1 MKNAEG
7 ILRAPRGLRRRHS
20 SMHREG
26 GRLLLLLLPCLL
38 IVFVFSYLPL
48 WGWAYAFFQYKPGR
62 PLSECEFVGLKNFTY
77 LFSNPVMRQRL
88 FEVLRNTFAIHGI
101 GYLFSPLSAIF
112 AIFLN
117 EMHSSKIRR
126 VVQTVSTLPYFISWV
141 IMYAR
146 EYYGTEDGELSILPF
161 GVGKNTL
168 YAAADTD
175 RYAIKLNY
183 QLYEQIGA
191 PEFEKLEDVIPI
203 LKEMQQAYPQNEEG
217 MNVYAMNLFSDFD
230 TTHFFN
236 MMSIYSIL
244 GYHWNYLPYG
254 IEYEIET
261 GTPYSIFREDSVYRR
276 GARFMYELNQQG
288 LLDPDSLTQERAT
301 ADKKVSSK
309 ASVAGW
315 AGVPGWAGK
324 GYLPVPFDEFKPSLV
339 TEEPYG
345 KVGIAISANAENVDT
360 CLKFVDMLADYDA
373 LLTLYNGPQGDRWDI
388 KDGKLVMTDKFK
400 EYLEAGGGTYVL
412 ENGEEYSLF
421 NIVSYIPNMGN
432 TIEKY
437 GEPFPMTLWTEY
449 VDRQYETEDAQAW
462 SARYGYKYLK
472 DLLEAENKMTA
483 VMDTSFVPFLT
494 PDSDDMKLTLAAL
507 KDVIV
512 PSTWELIYAKDDAE
526 FEQIWSRMKQNAE
539 ALGLEDVISYKVED
553 IAQAKETAK
562 QFK

>member
-1 MKNAEG
+1 MKKRIVAWLL
-7 ILRAPRGLRRRHS
+7 IMTMVLGLAGCGAAS
-20 SMHREG
+20 AGSTAGSEG
-26 GRLLLLLLPCLL
+26 GSTAQEGSAAKTITLYPYNAGLQSGPVTGWLGDYLLEKGIILEVIPYSEEKTQAMLASGSLPDIVVFNSATNAKAALEAGMLLPLDD
-38 IVFVFSYLPL
+38 YQDQLPHVMENDIL
-48 WGWAYAFFQYKPGR
+48 KAGLDYA
-62 PLSECEFVGLKNFTY
+62 L
-77 LFSNPVMRQRL
+77 
-88 FEVLRNTFAIHGI
+88 
-101 GYLFSPLSAIF
+101 
-112 AIFLN
+112 
-117 EMHSSKIRR
+117 
-126 VVQTVSTLPYFISWV
+126 
-141 IMYAR
+141 

>member
-1 MKNAEG
+1 MKKRIVAWLL
-7 ILRAPRGLRRRHS
+7 IMTMVLGLAGCGAAS
-20 SMHREG
+20 AGSTAGSEG
-26 GRLLLLLLPCLL
+26 GSTAQEGSAAKTITLYPYNAGLQSGPVTGWLGDYLLEKGIILEVIPYSEEKTQAMLASGSLPDIVVFNSATNAKAALEAGMLLPLDD
-38 IVFVFSYLPL
+38 YQDQLPHVMENDIL
-48 WGWAYAFFQYKPGR
+48 KA
-62 PLSECEFVGLKNFTY
+62 GLD
-77 LFSNPVMRQRL
+77 
-88 FEVLRNTFAIHGI
+88 
-101 GYLFSPLSAIF
+101 
-112 AIFLN
+112 
-117 EMHSSKIRR
+117 
-126 VVQTVSTLPYFISWV
+126 
-141 IMYAR
+141 YAR

-449 VDRQYETEDAQAW
+449 VDRQYEAEDAQAW

>member
-1 MKNAEG
+1 MKKRIVAWLL
-7 ILRAPRGLRRRHS
+7 IMTMVLGLAGCGAAS
-20 SMHREG
+20 AGSTAGSEG
-26 GRLLLLLLPCLL
+26 GSTAQEGSAAKTITLYPYNAGLQSGPVTGWLGDYLLEKGIILEVIPYSEEKTQAMLASGSLPDIVVFNSATNAKAALEAGMLLPLDD
-38 IVFVFSYLPL
+38 YQDQLPHVMENDIL
-48 WGWAYAFFQYKPGR
+48 KA
-62 PLSECEFVGLKNFTY
+62 GLD
-77 LFSNPVMRQRL
+77 
-88 FEVLRNTFAIHGI
+88 
-101 GYLFSPLSAIF
+101 
-112 AIFLN
+112 
-117 EMHSSKIRR
+117 
-126 VVQTVSTLPYFISWV
+126 
-141 IMYAR
+141 YAR

-203 LKEMQQAYPQNEEG
+203 LKEMQQAYPQNEEV

>member
-1 MKNAEG
+1 MKKRIVAWLL
-7 ILRAPRGLRRRHS
+7 IMTMVLGLAGCGAAS
-20 SMHREG
+20 AGSTAGSEG
-26 GRLLLLLLPCLL
+26 GSTAQEGSAAKTITLYPYNAGLQSGPVTGWLGDYLLEKGIILEVIPYSEEKTQAMLASGSLPDIVVFNSATNAKAALEAGMLLPLDD
-38 IVFVFSYLPL
+38 YQDQLPHVMENDIL
-48 WGWAYAFFQYKPGR
+48 KA
-62 PLSECEFVGLKNFTY
+62 GLD
-77 LFSNPVMRQRL
+77 
-88 FEVLRNTFAIHGI
+88 
-101 GYLFSPLSAIF
+101 
-112 AIFLN
+112 
-117 EMHSSKIRR
+117 
-126 VVQTVSTLPYFISWV
+126 
-141 IMYAR
+141 YAR

-276 GARFMYELNQQG
+276 GARVMYELNQQG

>member
-1 MKNAEG
+1 MKKRIVAWLL
-7 ILRAPRGLRRRHS
+7 IMTMVLGLAGCGAAS
-20 SMHREG
+20 AGSTAGSEG
-26 GRLLLLLLPCLL
+26 GSTAQEGSAAKTITLYPYNAGLQSGPVTGWLGDYLLEKGISLEVIPYSEEKTQAMLASGSLPDIVVFNSATNAKAALEAGMLLPLDD
-38 IVFVFSYLPL
+38 YQDQLPHVMENDIL
-48 WGWAYAFFQYKPGR
+48 KA
-62 PLSECEFVGLKNFTY
+62 GLD
-77 LFSNPVMRQRL
+77 
-88 FEVLRNTFAIHGI
+88 
-101 GYLFSPLSAIF
+101 
-112 AIFLN
+112 
-117 EMHSSKIRR
+117 
-126 VVQTVSTLPYFISWV
+126 
-141 IMYAR
+141 YAR

>member
-1 MKNAEG
+1 MKKRIVAWLL
-7 ILRAPRGLRRRHS
+7 IMTMVLGLAGCGAAS
-20 SMHREG
+20 AGSTAGSEG
-26 GRLLLLLLPCLL
+26 GSTAQEGSAAKTLYPYNAGLQSGPVTGWLGDYLLEKGIILEVIPYSEEKTQAMLASGSLPDIVVFNSATNAKAALEAGMLLPLDD
-38 IVFVFSYLPL
+38 YQDQLPHVMENDIL
-48 WGWAYAFFQYKPGR
+48 KA
-62 PLSECEFVGLKNFTY
+62 GLD
-77 LFSNPVMRQRL
+77 
-88 FEVLRNTFAIHGI
+88 
-101 GYLFSPLSAIF
+101 
-112 AIFLN
+112 
-117 EMHSSKIRR
+117 
-126 VVQTVSTLPYFISWV
+126 
-141 IMYAR
+141 YAR

>member
-1 MKNAEG
+1 MKKRIVAWLL
-7 ILRAPRGLRRRHS
+7 IMTMVLGLAGCGAAS
-20 SMHREG
+20 AGSTAGSEG
-26 GRLLLLLLPCLL
+26 GSTAQEGSAAKTITLYPYNAGLQSGPVTGWLGDYLLEKGIILEVIPYSEEKTQAMLASGSLPDIVVFNSATNAKAALEAGMLLPLDD
-38 IVFVFSYLPL
+38 YQDQLPHVMENDIL
-48 WGWAYAFFQYKPGR
+48 KA
-62 PLSECEFVGLKNFTY
+62 GLD
-77 LFSNPVMRQRL
+77 
-88 FEVLRNTFAIHGI
+88 
-101 GYLFSPLSAIF
+101 
-112 AIFLN
+112 
-117 EMHSSKIRR
+117 
-126 VVQTVSTLPYFISWV
+126 
-141 IMYAR
+141 YAR

-175 RYAIKLNY
+175 RYVIKLNY

>member
-1 MKNAEG
+1 MKKRIVARLL
-7 ILRAPRGLRRRHS
+7 IMTMVLGLAGCGAAS
-20 SMHREG
+20 AGSTAGSEG
-26 GRLLLLLLPCLL
+26 GSTAQEGSAAKTITLYPYNAGLQSGPVTGWLGDYLLEKGIILEVIPYSEEKTQAMLASGSLPDIVVFNSATNAKAALEAGMLLPLDD
-38 IVFVFSYLPL
+38 YQDQLPHVMENDIL
-48 WGWAYAFFQYKPGR
+48 KA
-62 PLSECEFVGLKNFTY
+62 GLD
-77 LFSNPVMRQRL
+77 
-88 FEVLRNTFAIHGI
+88 
-101 GYLFSPLSAIF
+101 
-112 AIFLN
+112 
-117 EMHSSKIRR
+117 
-126 VVQTVSTLPYFISWV
+126 
-141 IMYAR
+141 YAR

>member
-1 MKNAEG
+1 MKKRIVAWLL
-7 ILRAPRGLRRRHS
+7 IMTMVLGLAGCGAAS
-20 SMHREG
+20 AGSTAGSEG
-26 GRLLLLLLPCLL
+26 GSTAQEGSAAKTITLYPYNAGLQSGPVTGWLGDYLLEKGIILEVIPYSEEKTQAMLASGSLPDIVVFNSATNAKAALEAGMLLPLDD
-38 IVFVFSYLPL
+38 YQDQLPHVMENDIL
-48 WGWAYAFFQYKPGR
+48 KA
-62 PLSECEFVGLKNFTY
+62 GLD
-77 LFSNPVMRQRL
+77 
-88 FEVLRNTFAIHGI
+88 
-101 GYLFSPLSAIF
+101 
-112 AIFLN
+112 
-117 EMHSSKIRR
+117 
-126 VVQTVSTLPYFISWV
+126 
-141 IMYAR
+141 YAR

-507 KDVIV
+507 KDMIV

>member
-1 MKNAEG
+1 MKKRIVAWLL
-7 ILRAPRGLRRRHS
+7 IMTMVLGLAGCGAAS
-20 SMHREG
+20 AGSTAGSEG
-26 GRLLLLLLPCLL
+26 GSTAQEGSAAKTITLYPYNAGLQSGPVTGWLGDYLLEKGIILEVIPYSEEKTQAMLASGSLPDIVVFNSATNAKAALEAGMLLPLDD
-38 IVFVFSYLPL
+38 YQDQLPHVMENDIL
-48 WGWAYAFFQYKPGR
+48 KA
-62 PLSECEFVGLKNFTY
+62 GLD
-77 LFSNPVMRQRL
+77 
-88 FEVLRNTFAIHGI
+88 
-101 GYLFSPLSAIF
+101 
-112 AIFLN
+112 
-117 EMHSSKIRR
+117 
-126 VVQTVSTLPYFISWV
+126 
-141 IMYAR
+141 YAR

-526 FEQIWSRMKQNAE
+526 FEQIWRRMKQNAE

>member
-1 MKNAEG
+1 MKKRIVAWLL
-7 ILRAPRGLRRRHS
+7 IMTMVLGLAGCGAAS
-20 SMHREG
+20 AGSTAGSEG
-26 GRLLLLLLPCLL
+26 GSTAQEGSAAKTITLYPYNAGLQSGPVTGWLGDYLLEKGIILEVIPYSEEKTQAMLASGSLPDIVVFNSATNAKAALEAGMLLPLDD
-38 IVFVFSYLPL
+38 YQDQLPHVMENDIL
-48 WGWAYAFFQYKPGR
+48 KA
-62 PLSECEFVGLKNFTY
+62 GLD
-77 LFSNPVMRQRL
+77 
-88 FEVLRNTFAIHGI
+88 
-101 GYLFSPLSAIF
+101 
-112 AIFLN
+112 
-117 EMHSSKIRR
+117 
-126 VVQTVSTLPYFISWV
+126 
-141 IMYAR
+141 YAR

-539 ALGLEDVISYKVED
+539 ALGLEDVISDKVED

>member
-1 MKNAEG
+1 MKKRIVAWLL
-7 ILRAPRGLRRRHS
+7 IMTMVLGLAGCGAATAGS
-20 SMHREG
+20 TAGSEG
-26 GRLLLLLLPCLL
+26 GSTAQEGSAAKTITLYPYNAGLQSGPVTGWLGDYLLEKGIILEVIPYSEEKTQAMLASGSLPDIVVFNSATNAKAALEAGMLLPLDD
-38 IVFVFSYLPL
+38 YQDQLPHVMENDIL
-48 WGWAYAFFQYKPGR
+48 KA
-62 PLSECEFVGLKNFTY
+62 GLD
-77 LFSNPVMRQRL
+77 
-88 FEVLRNTFAIHGI
+88 
-101 GYLFSPLSAIF
+101 
-112 AIFLN
+112 
-117 EMHSSKIRR
+117 
-126 VVQTVSTLPYFISWV
+126 
-141 IMYAR
+141 YAR

>member
-1 MKNAEG
+1 MKKRIVAWLL
-7 ILRAPRGLRRRHS
+7 IMTMVLGLAGCGAAS
-20 SMHREG
+20 AGSTAGSEG
-26 GRLLLLLLPCLL
+26 GSTAQEGSAAKTITLYPYNAGLQSGPVTGWLGDYLLEKGIILEVIPYSEEKTQAMLASGSLPDIVVFNSATNAKAALEAGMLLPLDD
-38 IVFVFSYLPL
+38 YQDQLPHVMENDIL
-48 WGWAYAFFQYKPGR
+48 KA
-62 PLSECEFVGLKNFTY
+62 GLD
-77 LFSNPVMRQRL
+77 
-88 FEVLRNTFAIHGI
+88 
-101 GYLFSPLSAIF
+101 
-112 AIFLN
+112 
-117 EMHSSKIRR
+117 
-126 VVQTVSTLPYFISWV
+126 
-141 IMYAR
+141 YAR

-483 VMDTSFVPFLT
+483 VMDTCALPGFVDSKNEEKTERNAGYLVVSHSGGGMLRQGTRKGIRRT
-494 PDSDDMKLTLAAL
+494 PANRGMRAHWVVK
-507 KDVIV
+507 
-512 PSTWELIYAKDDAE
+512 
-526 FEQIWSRMKQNAE
+526 
-539 ALGLEDVISYKVED
+539 GLDISEDVCHGMCP
-553 IAQAKETAK
+553 
-562 QFK
+562 

>member
-1 MKNAEG
+1 MKKRIVAWLL
-7 ILRAPRGLRRRHS
+7 IMTMVLGLAGCGAAS
-20 SMHREG
+20 AGSTAGSEG
-26 GRLLLLLLPCLL
+26 GSTAQEGSAAKTITLYPYNAGLQSGPVTGWLGDYLLEKGIILEVIPYSEEKTQAMLASGSLPDIVVFNSATNAKAALEAGMLLPLDD
-38 IVFVFSYLPL
+38 YQDQLPHVMENDIL
-48 WGWAYAFFQYKPGR
+48 KA
-62 PLSECEFVGLKNFTY
+62 GLD
-77 LFSNPVMRQRL
+77 
-88 FEVLRNTFAIHGI
+88 
-101 GYLFSPLSAIF
+101 
-112 AIFLN
+112 
-117 EMHSSKIRR
+117 
-126 VVQTVSTLPYFISWV
+126 
-141 IMYAR
+141 YAR

-449 VDRQYETEDAQAW
+449 ADRQYETEDAQAW

>member
-1 MKNAEG
+1 MKKRIVAWLL
-7 ILRAPRGLRRRHS
+7 IMTMVLGLAGCGAAS
-20 SMHREG
+20 AGSTAGSEG
-26 GRLLLLLLPCLL
+26 GSTAQEGSAAKTITLYPYNAGLQSGPVTGWLGDYLLEKGIILEVIPYSEEKTQAMLASGSLPDIVVFNSATNAKAALEAGMLLPLDD
-38 IVFVFSYLPL
+38 YQDQLPHVMENDIL
-48 WGWAYAFFQYKPGR
+48 KA
-62 PLSECEFVGLKNFTY
+62 GLD
-77 LFSNPVMRQRL
+77 
-88 FEVLRNTFAIHGI
+88 
-101 GYLFSPLSAIF
+101 
-112 AIFLN
+112 
-117 EMHSSKIRR
+117 
-126 VVQTVSTLPYFISWV
+126 
-141 IMYAR
+141 YAR

-288 LLDPDSLTQERAT
+288 LLDPDSLTQDRAT

>member
-1 MKNAEG
+1 MKKRIVAWLL
-7 ILRAPRGLRRRHS
+7 IMTMVLGLAGCGAAS
-20 SMHREG
+20 AGSTAGSEG
-26 GRLLLLLLPCLL
+26 GSTAQEGSAAKTITLYPYNAGLQSGPVTGWLGDYLLEKGIILEVIPYSEEKTQAMLASGRLPDIVVFNSATNAKAALEAGMLLPLDD
-38 IVFVFSYLPL
+38 YQDQLPHVMENDIL
-48 WGWAYAFFQYKPGR
+48 KA
-62 PLSECEFVGLKNFTY
+62 GLD
-77 LFSNPVMRQRL
+77 
-88 FEVLRNTFAIHGI
+88 
-101 GYLFSPLSAIF
+101 
-112 AIFLN
+112 
-117 EMHSSKIRR
+117 
-126 VVQTVSTLPYFISWV
+126 
-141 IMYAR
+141 YAR

>member
-1 MKNAEG
+1 MKKRIVAWLL
-7 ILRAPRGLRRRHS
+7 IMTMVLGLAGCGAAS
-20 SMHREG
+20 AGSTAGSEG
-26 GRLLLLLLPCLL
+26 GSTAQEGSAAKTITLYPYNAGLQSGPVTGWLGDYLLEKGIILEVIPYSEEKTQAMLASGSLPDIVVFNSATNAKAALEAGMLLPLDD
-38 IVFVFSYLPL
+38 YQDQLPHVMENDIL
-48 WGWAYAFFQYKPGR
+48 KA
-62 PLSECEFVGLKNFTY
+62 GLD
-77 LFSNPVMRQRL
+77 
-88 FEVLRNTFAIHGI
+88 
-101 GYLFSPLSAIF
+101 
-112 AIFLN
+112 
-117 EMHSSKIRR
+117 
-126 VVQTVSTLPYFISWV
+126 
-141 IMYAR
+141 YAR

-553 IAQAKETAK
+553 IAQAKKTAK

>member
-1 MKNAEG
+1 MKKRIVAWLL
-7 ILRAPRGLRRRHS
+7 IMTMVLGLAGCGAAS
-20 SMHREG
+20 AGSTAGSEG
-26 GRLLLLLLPCLL
+26 GSTAQEGSAAKTITLYPYNAGLQSGPVTGWLGDYLLEKGIILEVIPYSEEKTQAMLASGSLPDIVVFNSATNAKAALEAGMLLPLDD
-38 IVFVFSYLPL
+38 YQDQLPHVMENDIL
-48 WGWAYAFFQYKPGR
+48 KA
-62 PLSECEFVGLKNFTY
+62 GLD
-77 LFSNPVMRQRL
+77 
-88 FEVLRNTFAIHGI
+88 
-101 GYLFSPLSAIF
+101 
-112 AIFLN
+112 
-117 EMHSSKIRR
+117 
-126 VVQTVSTLPYFISWV
+126 
-141 IMYAR
+141 YAR

-183 QLYEQIGA
+183 QLYEQIGV

>member
-1 MKNAEG
+1 MKKRIVAWLL
-7 ILRAPRGLRRRHS
+7 IMTMVLGLAGCGAAS
-20 SMHREG
+20 AGSTAGSEG
-26 GRLLLLLLPCLL
+26 GSTAQEGSAAKTITLYPYNAGLQSGPVTGWLGDYLLEKGIILEVIPYSEEKTQAMLASGSLPDIVVFNSATNAKAALEAGMLLPLDD
-38 IVFVFSYLPL
+38 YQDQLPHVMENDIL
-48 WGWAYAFFQYKPGR
+48 KA
-62 PLSECEFVGLKNFTY
+62 GLD
-77 LFSNPVMRQRL
+77 
-88 FEVLRNTFAIHGI
+88 
-101 GYLFSPLSAIF
+101 
-112 AIFLN
+112 
-117 EMHSSKIRR
+117 
-126 VVQTVSTLPYFISWV
+126 
-141 IMYAR
+141 YAR

-373 LLTLYNGPQGDRWDI
+373 LLTLYIINRINHYIEDHIEDYNLSLTELARMTGFNPSYLSRLYRMHTGRKLSEQIDAAKLRHAQELILSGTMVKNVAERTGFASPSAFI
-388 KDGKLVMTDKFK
+388 LFFKRNTGKTPRQFF
-400 EYLEAGGGTYVL
+400 
-412 ENGEEYSLF
+412 EER
-421 NIVSYIPNMGN
+421 
-432 TIEKY
+432 TTT
-437 GEPFPMTLWTEY
+437 PM
-449 VDRQYETEDAQAW
+449 
-462 SARYGYKYLK
+462 SAASK
-472 DLLEAENKMTA
+472 EAE
-483 VMDTSFVPFLT
+483 
-494 PDSDDMKLTLAAL
+494 
-507 KDVIV
+507 
-512 PSTWELIYAKDDAE
+512 E
-526 FEQIWSRMKQNAE
+526 EQK
-539 ALGLEDVISYKVED
+539 
-553 IAQAKETAK
+553 
-562 QFK
+562 

>member
-1 MKNAEG
+1 MKKRIVAWLL
-7 ILRAPRGLRRRHS
+7 IMTMVLGLAGCGAAS
-20 SMHREG
+20 AGSTAGSEG
-26 GRLLLLLLPCLL
+26 GSTAQEGSAAKTITLYPYNAGLQSGPVTGWLGDYLLEKGIILEVIPYSEEKTQAMLASGSLPDIVVFNSATNAKAALEAGMLLPLDD
-38 IVFVFSYLPL
+38 YQDQLPHVMENDIL
-48 WGWAYAFFQYKPGR
+48 KA
-62 PLSECEFVGLKNFTY
+62 GLD
-77 LFSNPVMRQRL
+77 
-88 FEVLRNTFAIHGI
+88 
-101 GYLFSPLSAIF
+101 
-112 AIFLN
+112 
-117 EMHSSKIRR
+117 
-126 VVQTVSTLPYFISWV
+126 
-141 IMYAR
+141 YAR
-146 EYYGTEDGELSILPF
+146 EYYGTEDGELNILPF

>member
-1 MKNAEG
+1 MKKRIVAWLL
-7 ILRAPRGLRRRHS
+7 IMTMVLGLAGCGAAS
-20 SMHREG
+20 AGSTAGSEG
-26 GRLLLLLLPCLL
+26 GSTAQEGSAAKTITLYPYNAGLQSGPVTGWLGDYLLEKGIILEVIPYSEEKTQAMLASGSLPDIVVFNSATNAKAALEAGMLLPLDD
-38 IVFVFSYLPL
+38 YQDQLPHVMENDIL
-48 WGWAYAFFQYKPGR
+48 KA
-62 PLSECEFVGLKNFTY
+62 GLD
-77 LFSNPVMRQRL
+77 
-88 FEVLRNTFAIHGI
+88 
-101 GYLFSPLSAIF
+101 
-112 AIFLN
+112 
-117 EMHSSKIRR
+117 
-126 VVQTVSTLPYFISWV
+126 
-141 IMYAR
+141 YAR

-203 LKEMQQAYPQNEEG
+203 LKEMQQTYPQNEEG

>member
-1 MKNAEG
+1 MKKRIVAWLL
-7 ILRAPRGLRRRHS
+7 IMTMVLGLAGCGAAS
-20 SMHREG
+20 AGSTDGSEG
-26 GRLLLLLLPCLL
+26 GSTAQEGSAAKTITLYPYNAGLQSGPVTGWLGDYLLEKGIILEVIPYSEEKTQAMLASGSLPDIVVFNSATNAKAALEAGMLLPLDD
-38 IVFVFSYLPL
+38 YQDQLPHVMENDIL
-48 WGWAYAFFQYKPGR
+48 KA
-62 PLSECEFVGLKNFTY
+62 GLD
-77 LFSNPVMRQRL
+77 
-88 FEVLRNTFAIHGI
+88 
-101 GYLFSPLSAIF
+101 
-112 AIFLN
+112 
-117 EMHSSKIRR
+117 
-126 VVQTVSTLPYFISWV
+126 
-141 IMYAR
+141 YAR

>member
-1 MKNAEG
+1 MKKRIVAWLL
-7 ILRAPRGLRRRHS
+7 IMTMVLGLAGCGAAS
-20 SMHREG
+20 AGSTAGSEG
-26 GRLLLLLLPCLL
+26 GSTAQEGSAAKTITLYPYNAGLQSGPVTGWLGDYLLEKGIILEVIPYSEEKTQAMLASGSLPDIVVFNSATNAKAALEAGMLLPLDD
-38 IVFVFSYLPL
+38 YQDQLPHVMENDIL
-48 WGWAYAFFQYKPGR
+48 KA
-62 PLSECEFVGLKNFTY
+62 GLD
-77 LFSNPVMRQRL
+77 
-88 FEVLRNTFAIHGI
+88 
-101 GYLFSPLSAIF
+101 
-112 AIFLN
+112 
-117 EMHSSKIRR
+117 
-126 VVQTVSTLPYFISWV
+126 
-141 IMYAR
+141 YAR

-437 GEPFPMTLWTEY
+437 GEQFPMTLWTEY

>member
-1 MKNAEG
+1 MT
-7 ILRAPRGLRRRHS
+7 LVLGLAGCGAAS
-20 SMHREG
+20 AGSTAGSEG
-26 GRLLLLLLPCLL
+26 GSTAQEGSAAKTITLYPYNAGLQSGPVTGWLGDYLLEKGIILEVIPYSEEKTQAMLASGSLPDIVVFNSATNAKAALEAGMLLPLDD
-38 IVFVFSYLPL
+38 YQDQLPHVMENDIL
-48 WGWAYAFFQYKPGR
+48 KA
-62 PLSECEFVGLKNFTY
+62 GLD
-77 LFSNPVMRQRL
+77 
-88 FEVLRNTFAIHGI
+88 
-101 GYLFSPLSAIF
+101 
-112 AIFLN
+112 
-117 EMHSSKIRR
+117 
-126 VVQTVSTLPYFISWV
+126 
-141 IMYAR
+141 YAR

>member
-1 MKNAEG
+1 MKKRIVAWLL
-7 ILRAPRGLRRRHS
+7 IMTMVLGLAGCGAAS
-20 SMHREG
+20 AGSTAGSEG
-26 GRLLLLLLPCLL
+26 GSTAQEGSAAKTITLYPYNAGLQSGPVTGWLGDYLLEKGIILEVIPYSEEKTQAMQASGSLPDIVVFNSATNAKAALEAGMLLPLDD
-38 IVFVFSYLPL
+38 YQDQLPHVMENDIL
-48 WGWAYAFFQYKPGR
+48 KA
-62 PLSECEFVGLKNFTY
+62 GLD
-77 LFSNPVMRQRL
+77 
-88 FEVLRNTFAIHGI
+88 
-101 GYLFSPLSAIF
+101 
-112 AIFLN
+112 
-117 EMHSSKIRR
+117 
-126 VVQTVSTLPYFISWV
+126 
-141 IMYAR
+141 YAR

>member
-1 MKNAEG
+1 MKKRIVAWLL
-7 ILRAPRGLRRRHS
+7 IMTMVLGLAGCGAAS
-20 SMHREG
+20 AGSTAGSEG
-26 GRLLLLLLPCLL
+26 GSTAQEGSAAKTITLYPYNAGPVTGWLGDYLLEKGIILEVIPYSEEKTQAMLASGSLPDIVVFNSATNAKAALEAGMLLPLDD
-38 IVFVFSYLPL
+38 YQDQLPHVMENDIL
-48 WGWAYAFFQYKPGR
+48 KA
-62 PLSECEFVGLKNFTY
+62 GLD
-77 LFSNPVMRQRL
+77 
-88 FEVLRNTFAIHGI
+88 
-101 GYLFSPLSAIF
+101 
-112 AIFLN
+112 
-117 EMHSSKIRR
+117 
-126 VVQTVSTLPYFISWV
+126 
-141 IMYAR
+141 YAR

>member
-1 MKNAEG
+1 MKKRIVAWLL
-7 ILRAPRGLRRRHS
+7 IMTMVLGLAGCGAAS
-20 SMHREG
+20 AGSTAGSEG
-26 GRLLLLLLPCLL
+26 GSTAQEGSAAKTITLYPYNAGLQSGPVTGWLGDYLLEKGIILEVIPYSEEKTQAMLASGSLPDIVVFNSATNAKAALEAGMLLPLDD
-38 IVFVFSYLPL
+38 YQDQLPHVMENDIL
-48 WGWAYAFFQYKPGR
+48 KA
-62 PLSECEFVGLKNFTY
+62 GLD
-77 LFSNPVMRQRL
+77 
-88 FEVLRNTFAIHGI
+88 
-101 GYLFSPLSAIF
+101 
-112 AIFLN
+112 
-117 EMHSSKIRR
+117 
-126 VVQTVSTLPYFISWV
+126 
-141 IMYAR
+141 YAR

-175 RYAIKLNY
+175 RYAIKLDY

>member
-1 MKNAEG
+1 MKKRIVAWLL
-7 ILRAPRGLRRRHS
+7 IMTMVLGLAGCGAAS
-20 SMHREG
+20 AGSTAGSEG
-26 GRLLLLLLPCLL
+26 GSTAQEGSAAKTITLYPYNAGLQSGPVTGWLGDYLLEKGIILEVIPYSEEKTQAMLASGSLPDIVVFNSATNAKAALEAGMLLPLDD
-38 IVFVFSYLPL
+38 YQDQLPHVMENDIL
-48 WGWAYAFFQYKPGR
+48 KA
-62 PLSECEFVGLKNFTY
+62 GLD
-77 LFSNPVMRQRL
+77 
-88 FEVLRNTFAIHGI
+88 
-101 GYLFSPLSAIF
+101 
-112 AIFLN
+112 
-117 EMHSSKIRR
+117 
-126 VVQTVSTLPYFISWV
+126 
-141 IMYAR
+141 YAR

-315 AGVPGWAGK
+315 DGVPGWAGK

>member
-1 MKNAEG
+1 MKKRIVAWLL
-7 ILRAPRGLRRRHS
+7 IMTMVLGLAGCGAAS
-20 SMHREG
+20 AGSTAGSEG
-26 GRLLLLLLPCLL
+26 GSTAQEGSAAKTITLYPYNAGLQSGPVTGWLGDYLLEKGIILEVIPYSEEKTQAMLASGSLPDIVVFNSATNAKAALEAGMLLPLDD
-38 IVFVFSYLPL
+38 YQDQLPHVMENDIL
-48 WGWAYAFFQYKPGR
+48 KA
-62 PLSECEFVGLKNFTY
+62 GLD
-77 LFSNPVMRQRL
+77 
-88 FEVLRNTFAIHGI
+88 
-101 GYLFSPLSAIF
+101 
-112 AIFLN
+112 
-117 EMHSSKIRR
+117 
-126 VVQTVSTLPYFISWV
+126 
-141 IMYAR
+141 YAR

-309 ASVAGW
+309 SSVAGW

>member
-1 MKNAEG
+1 MKKRIVAWLL
-7 ILRAPRGLRRRHS
+7 IMTMVLGLAGCGAAS
-20 SMHREG
+20 AGSTAGSEG
-26 GRLLLLLLPCLL
+26 GSTAQEGSAAKTITLYPYNAGLQSGPVTGWLGDYLLEKGIILEVIPYSEEKTQAMLASGSLPDIVVFNSATNAKAALEAGMLLPLDD
-38 IVFVFSYLPL
+38 YQDQLPHVMENDIL
-48 WGWAYAFFQYKPGR
+48 KA
-62 PLSECEFVGLKNFTY
+62 GLD
-77 LFSNPVMRQRL
+77 
-88 FEVLRNTFAIHGI
+88 
-101 GYLFSPLSAIF
+101 
-112 AIFLN
+112 
-117 EMHSSKIRR
+117 
-126 VVQTVSTLPYFISWV
+126 
-141 IMYAR
+141 YAR

-388 KDGKLVMTDKFK
+388 KDGKLGMTDKFK

>member
-1 MKNAEG
+1 MKKRIVAWLL
-7 ILRAPRGLRRRHS
+7 IMTMVLGLAGCGAAS
-20 SMHREG
+20 AGSTAGSEG
-26 GRLLLLLLPCLL
+26 GSTAQEGSAAKTITLYPYNAGLQSGPVTGWLGDYLLEKGIILEVIPYSEEKTQAMLASGSLPDIVVFNSATNAKAALEAGMLLPLDD
-38 IVFVFSYLPL
+38 YQDQLPHVMENDIL
-48 WGWAYAFFQYKPGR
+48 KA
-62 PLSECEFVGLKNFTY
+62 GLD
-77 LFSNPVMRQRL
+77 
-88 FEVLRNTFAIHGI
+88 
-101 GYLFSPLSAIF
+101 
-112 AIFLN
+112 
-117 EMHSSKIRR
+117 
-126 VVQTVSTLPYFISWV
+126 
-141 IMYAR
+141 YAR

-512 PSTWELIYAKDDAE
+512 PSTWELIYAKCDAE

>member
-1 MKNAEG
+1 MKKRIVAWLL
-7 ILRAPRGLRRRHS
+7 IMTMVLGLAGCGAAS
-20 SMHREG
+20 AGSTAGSEG
-26 GRLLLLLLPCLL
+26 GSTAQEGSTAKTITLYPYNAGLQSGPVTGWLGDYLLEKGIILEVIPYSEEKTQAMLASGSLPDIVVFNSATNAKAALEAGMLLPLDD
-38 IVFVFSYLPL
+38 YQDQLPHVMENDIL
-48 WGWAYAFFQYKPGR
+48 KA
-62 PLSECEFVGLKNFTY
+62 GLD
-77 LFSNPVMRQRL
+77 
-88 FEVLRNTFAIHGI
+88 
-101 GYLFSPLSAIF
+101 
-112 AIFLN
+112 
-117 EMHSSKIRR
+117 
-126 VVQTVSTLPYFISWV
+126 
-141 IMYAR
+141 YAR

>member
-1 MKNAEG
+1 MKKRIVAWLL
-7 ILRAPRGLRRRHS
+7 IMTMVLGLAGCGAAS
-20 SMHREG
+20 AGSTAGSEG
-26 GRLLLLLLPCLL
+26 GSTAQEGSAAKTITLYPYNAGLQSGPVTGWLGDYLLEKGIILEVIPYSEEKTQAMLASGSLPDIVVFNSATNAKAALEAGMLLPLDD
-38 IVFVFSYLPL
+38 YQDQLPHVMENDIL
-48 WGWAYAFFQYKPGR
+48 KA
-62 PLSECEFVGLKNFTY
+62 GLD
-77 LFSNPVMRQRL
+77 
-88 FEVLRNTFAIHGI
+88 
-101 GYLFSPLSAIF
+101 
-112 AIFLN
+112 
-117 EMHSSKIRR
+117 
-126 VVQTVSTLPYFISWV
+126 
-141 IMYAR
+141 YAR

-301 ADKKVSSK
+301 ADKKVSCK

>member
-1 MKNAEG
+1 MKKRIVAWLL
-7 ILRAPRGLRRRHS
+7 IMTMVLGLAGCGAAS
-20 SMHREG
+20 AGSTAGSEG
-26 GRLLLLLLPCLL
+26 GSTAQEGSAAKTITLYPYNAGLQSGPVTGWLGDYLLEKGIILEVIPYSEEKTQAMLASGSLPDIVVFNSATNAKAALEAGMLLPLDD
-38 IVFVFSYLPL
+38 YQDQLPHVMENDIL
-48 WGWAYAFFQYKPGR
+48 KA
-62 PLSECEFVGLKNFTY
+62 GLD
-77 LFSNPVMRQRL
+77 
-88 FEVLRNTFAIHGI
+88 
-101 GYLFSPLSAIF
+101 
-112 AIFLN
+112 
-117 EMHSSKIRR
+117 
-126 VVQTVSTLPYFISWV
+126 
-141 IMYAR
+141 YAR

-412 ENGEEYSLF
+412 ENGEEYSLL

>member
-1 MKNAEG
+1 MKKRIVAWLL
-7 ILRAPRGLRRRHS
+7 IMTMVLGLAGCGAAS
-20 SMHREG
+20 AGSTAGSEG
-26 GRLLLLLLPCLL
+26 GSTAQEGSAAKTITLYPYNAGLQSGPVTGWLGDYLLEKGIILEVIPYSEEKTQAMLASGSLPDIVVFNSATNAKAALEAGMLLPLDD
-38 IVFVFSYLPL
+38 YQDQLPHVMENDIL
-48 WGWAYAFFQYKPGR
+48 KA
-62 PLSECEFVGLKNFTY
+62 GLD
-77 LFSNPVMRQRL
+77 
-88 FEVLRNTFAIHGI
+88 
-101 GYLFSPLSAIF
+101 
-112 AIFLN
+112 
-117 EMHSSKIRR
+117 
-126 VVQTVSTLPYFISWV
+126 
-141 IMYAR
+141 YAR

-412 ENGEEYSLF
+412 ENGEECSLF